1 VCRSNY
7 VRIVWARCVSARA
20 AEWRRGKGVYS
31 AAQSRRHCYALC
43 VCWSSG
49 PDTRE
54 HKILCTADAA
64 PLLLSLSPHYT
75 LYNAAYTLQAARE
88 RERDLSR
95 RTRAQFLYL
104 ARATQKPWR
113 RPHSALPQRPFPLRL
128 LQINKLFSIGMLSTT
143 YFCLS
148 WASFLG
154 SLHVNGT
161 KLYDATTMHY
171 FSIRVCLQR
180 HIDTCIKLRLK
191 CVRENLCA

>member
-20 AEWRRGKGVYS
+20 AEWRGGKGVYS

-64 PLLLSLSPHYT
+64 PLLLSLSLHYT
-75 LYNAAYTLQAARE
+75 LQCSLHVPGSKE
-88 RERDLSR
+88 RERDLSQD
-95 RTRAQFLYL
+95 TRAISLFGPCHSKTL
-104 ARATQKPWR
+104 ATAAFCTPTET
-113 RPHSALPQRPFPLRL
+113 LPLRL

-154 SLHVNGT
+154 LLPPCHSN
-161 KLYDATTMHY
+161 
-171 FSIRVCLQR
+171 
-180 HIDTCIKLRLK
+180 
-191 CVRENLCA
+191 